1 MELQTCLE
9 DSISLP
15 NAITPPG
22 ETIGANV
29 PYIGV
34 GSAYKIPCDSVMIY
48 SIPNSFR
55 YLSA

>member
-22 ETIGANV
+22 DTIGEKV

-34 GSAYKIPCDSVMIY
+34 GSAYKIP
-48 SIPNSFR
+48 
-55 YLSA
+55 